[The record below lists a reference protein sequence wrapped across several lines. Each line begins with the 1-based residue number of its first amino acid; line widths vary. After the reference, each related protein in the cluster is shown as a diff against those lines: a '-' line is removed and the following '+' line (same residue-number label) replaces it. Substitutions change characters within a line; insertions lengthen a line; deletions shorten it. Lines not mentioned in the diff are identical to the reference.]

1 MNQWQARETEKRDA
15 RVCIAV
21 YKGRIGGESPLEQL
35 GGKLEI
41 RKDDDERGKV
51 RVKERIVTKLI

>member
-1 MNQWQARETEKRDA
+1 MASERNGEKRCSCLYSI
-15 RVCIAV
+15 R
-21 YKGRIGGESPLEQL
+21 GGIGGESPLEQL

>member
-41 RKDDDERGKV
+41 RKMMMRGEKYASK
-51 RVKERIVTKLI
+51 RELSRN